1 MTMFI
6 EDGWKPVWQD
16 HKDYPWSEYKHLE
29 RDKFEELLD
38 LMIESHPDHEITEW
52 LKRGFCMNDGD
63 STISVGSLSGR
74 NTLNWQYS
82 HFDEEDADD
91 YNRWF
96 GEEEEVE
103 FDDDW

>member
-1 MTMFI
+1 MMEL
-6 EDGWKPVWQD
+6 EDGKGVWKKYD
-16 HKDYPWSEYKHLE
+16 HLTWNVYLHLE
-29 RDKFEELLD
+29 RDKFEELVT
-38 LMIESHPDHEITEW
+38 LMIEAHPDHEITEW

-82 HFDEEDADD
+82 HFDDEDADD

-96 GEEEEVE
+96 GDGEELE

>member
-1 MTMFI
+1 
-6 EDGWKPVWQD
+6 
-16 HKDYPWSEYKHLE
+16 
-29 RDKFEELLD
+29 
-38 LMIESHPDHEITEW
+38 MIEAHPDHEITEW
-52 LKRGFCMNDGD
+52 LTRGFCMNDGD

-82 HFDEEDADD
+82 HFDDEDADD

-96 GEEEEVE
+96 GDGEELE

>member
-1 MTMFI
+1 MYEFN
-6 EDGWKPVWQD
+6 
-16 HKDYPWSEYKHLE
+16 SHLSCE
-29 RDKFEELLD
+29 
-38 LMIESHPDHEITEW
+38 
-52 LKRGFCMNDGD
+52 FCMNDGD

-82 HFDEEDADD
+82 HFDDEDADD

-96 GEEEEVE
+96 GDGEELE

>member
-1 MTMFI
+1 MMEFR
-6 EDGWKPVWQD
+6 DGFTPNWQENVGL
-16 HKDYPWSEYKHLE
+16 PWNEYKLLE
-29 RDKFEELLD
+29 RDKFEELVTM
-38 LMIESHPDHEITEW
+38 MIDAYPEHELTEW

-74 NTLNWQYS
+74 QTLNWQYS
-82 HFDEEDADD
+82 HFDDEDADD

>member
-1 MTMFI
+1 MI
-6 EDGWKPVWQD
+6 ELEDGKGVWKKYD
-16 HKDYPWSEYKHLE
+16 HLPWNEYLHLK
-29 RDKFEELLD
+29 RDKFEELVT
-38 LMIESHPDHEITEW
+38 LMIEAHPDHEITEW

-82 HFDEEDADD
+82 HFDDEDADD

-96 GEEEEVE
+96 GDGEELE